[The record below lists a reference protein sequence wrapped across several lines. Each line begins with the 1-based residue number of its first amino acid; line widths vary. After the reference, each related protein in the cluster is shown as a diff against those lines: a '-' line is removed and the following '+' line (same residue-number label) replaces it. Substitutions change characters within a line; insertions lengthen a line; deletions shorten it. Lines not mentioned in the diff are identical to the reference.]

1 MLRLILKV
9 LVAGVLIAIL
19 YLLLTLRPVPAQ
31 VTYGVSFSTLQA
43 EHLGLDW
50 REVYSA
56 LLNDLKARNLR
67 IPAYWQRTESSR
79 DAYDWRELDFQLEM
93 AETRGARVVLAVG
106 RRLPRWPECHIPQ
119 WAQDLSWEGQK
130 IELREYITAVVQRY
144 KGNSAIQY
152 WQVENEPYLKAF
164 AFDHCGPLDEE
175 FLKEEIALV
184 HSLDARPVLLTD
196 SGNLGKWVGPYKNGD
211 SFGTS
216 LYLYFWNPELGQFK
230 TKLPALIYRLKE
242 RSMEIFFGPKK
253 TFLIELSLEPWL
265 VEPTQDASLESQ
277 LSRMDIDKFH
287 EVIEYARK
295 TSFDTQYLWGVEWW
309 YYLKEKHQHPEFWDA
324 AKMIYAQNAK
334 K

>member
-196 SGNLGKWVGPYKNGD
+196 SGNLGK
-211 SFGTS
+211 
-216 LYLYFWNPELGQFK
+216 
-230 TKLPALIYRLKE
+230 
-242 RSMEIFFGPKK
+242 
-253 TFLIELSLEPWL
+253 
-265 VEPTQDASLESQ
+265 
-277 LSRMDIDKFH
+277 
-287 EVIEYARK
+287 
-295 TSFDTQYLWGVEWW
+295 GVA
-309 YYLKEKHQHPEFWDA
+309 P
-324 AKMIYAQNAK
+324 
-334 K
+334 